1 MPQGRFNEY
10 SPQEQAAL
18 ARDMLQKSGR
28 PITANN
34 LNAAML
40 ALMRNE
46 ELPSNN
52 MDAAMERTMQ
62 PRRPAPNSN
71 AAPANVAQNGAGNA
85 QGAQPP
91 VNDEPERVHN
101 TTEEATEPASV
112 YQTRGAQVAA
122 SQPTARRAGTIN
134 GATRIDEENPEAGMF
149 GGEQPRQA
157 NEAGVD
163 QTGLGL
169 ALLSPLLAA
178 LGLPGIAARGGSAM
192 TAPANTGAQ
201 YMSRAPF
208 QANPGRVMDVA
219 PNAIAGQSPRMLT
232 GPRGELPA
240 PVAPNAQAA
249 TAPSAQTTMS
259 PARMPSDTHNQTSLP
274 RPDADLRRRMIDRNM
289 QRSERNASRTRDER
303 AAGNDTKGRRERIE
317 RVPEGEASPAAK
329 SSTIRLPPSRRRV
342 SETSGSRR
350 DAARDE

>member
-18 ARDMLQKSGR
+18 AHDMLQKSGR

-62 PRRPAPNSN
+62 PRRPPTPQRATAPQPQEPV
-71 AAPANVAQNGAGNA
+71 AQEPAPA
-85 QGAQPP
+85 
-91 VNDEPERVHN
+91 NDEPERVHN
-101 TTEEATEPASV
+101 ATEEVTEPVSV

-122 SQPTARRAGTIN
+122 GQPTARRAGTIN
-134 GATRIDEENPEAGMF
+134 AATRIDEANPEAGMF
-149 GGEQPRQA
+149 AGEQPRQA
-157 NEAGVD
+157 DETGVD

-169 ALLSPLLAA
+169 TLLSPLLAA
-178 LGLPGIAARGGSAM
+178 LGLPSIAARGGAM
-192 TAPANTGAQ
+192 TVPGNSAQ
-201 YMSRAPF
+201 YMGRAPF

-219 PNAIAGQSPRMLT
+219 PNAIAGQSQAMLPGQAQRMIT
-232 GPRGELPA
+232 GPRGQLPA
-240 PVAPNAQAA
+240 PTAPNAQAA
-249 TAPSAQTTMS
+249 TP
-259 PARMPSDTHNQTSLP
+259 PARVASDRQGQASLP
-274 RPDADLRRRMIDRNM
+274 RPDADLRRRMIERNM
-289 QRSERNASRTRDER
+289 QRSERNAARTRDER

-317 RVPEGEASPAAK
+317 PVPQGEAAPAAK
-329 SSTIRLPPSRRRV
+329 SGTIRLPPSRRRV
-342 SETSGSRR
+342 SETSGNRR

>member
-52 MDAAMERTMQ
+52 MDATIERTMQ
-62 PRRPAPNSN
+62 PRRSPARPQ
-71 AAPANVAQNGAGNA
+71 APANTP
-85 QGAQPP
+85 QGDEASVERPQPSA
-91 VNDEPERVHN
+91 NDEPERVHN
-101 TTEEATEPASV
+101 ATEEVTEPASV

-122 SQPTARRAGTIN
+122 GQPTARRAGTIN

-149 GGEQPRQA
+149 AGEQPRQA

-163 QTGLGL
+163 QMGLGL
-169 ALLSPLLAA
+169 TMLSPLLAA
-178 LGLPGIAARGGSAM
+178 LGLPAIAARGGSAV
-192 TAPANTGAQ
+192 ASPAGTGAQ
-201 YMSRAPF
+201 YMGRAPF
-208 QANPGRVMDVA
+208 QANPGRVMDVP
-219 PNAIAGQSPRMLT
+219 PNAVAGQSQRMLA

-240 PVAPNAQAA
+240 PAAPTAQAA
-249 TAPSAQTTMS
+249 TPPAQVGSARQGQ
-259 PARMPSDTHNQTSLP
+259 AALP

-289 QRSERNASRTRDER
+289 QRSERNAARTRDER

-317 RVPEGEASPAAK
+317 RVPEGEAAPAAK
-329 SSTIRLPPSRRRV
+329 SSTIRLPPSRRR
-342 SETSGSRR
+342 
-350 DAARDE
+350 DAMRDE